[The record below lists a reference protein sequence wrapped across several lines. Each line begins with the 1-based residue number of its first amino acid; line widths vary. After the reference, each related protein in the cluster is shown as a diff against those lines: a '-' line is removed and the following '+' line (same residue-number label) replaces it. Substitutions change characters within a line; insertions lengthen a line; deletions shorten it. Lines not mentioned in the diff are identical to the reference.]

1 MGAPDIPG
9 SPKVPAV
16 EVKGSPVALGARAPR
31 AVRLS
36 STRVVNRSRRVGGSI
51 RDPEPRPG
59 TKEGKKE
66 VKGRVQGEVRN
77 DWERKEVE
85 KVQREK
91 RKKRGAEGRRNW
103 TRGKR
108 KMVWE
113 GGGVGARPGV
123 GSRVL
128 SRGQQSLHQ

>member
-1 MGAPDIPG
+1 M
-9 SPKVPAV
+9 
-16 EVKGSPVALGARAPR
+16 EVKILKEQQVHVMTKYPDVVLG
-31 AVRLS
+31 
-36 STRVVNRSRRVGGSI
+36 G
-51 RDPEPRPG
+51 
-59 TKEGKKE
+59 
-66 VKGRVQGEVRN
+66 

-108 KMVWE
+108 KMAWE